1 MRKLQIIRFENDLFQ
16 IANLQIGNNIIGR
29 NGVTGSNNGQTIKHA
44 VTINLS
50 PSGDMTLTPVSP
62 CYIKSTG
69 SSRWH
74 LIKLGTAVP
83 IKPGDICSLLS
94 DKCWFKIITMSETV
108 EKHNHLLKRKCS
120 DDIPFE
126 PMDKKIC
133 FDSSPKSI
141 ASHGDGSNESQDNKD
156 SKPIAV
162 EMPILSKGSSI
173 IVSTFSKDMD
183 ARKQKFNY
191 RRQYSFIKT
200 LMFPLNV
207 SSPEN
212 NQTILSSISMAENP
226 DLPKEPTLVKEN
238 SNVQEEESKK
248 VETNVKQDH
257 VMHSS
262 DRDESHTLLQKD
274 VHSSPTL
281 EQNKASVSG
290 TEQVETKR
298 NKCIYKDKCYRKNP
312 HHKVQFSHPG
322 DPDFEEVD
330 ERPECPY
337 GIHCY
342 RKNLRHRAQ
351 FKHSTMRKRRAPT
364 PVRSPRCNNESVV
377 EVSSGDES
385 VDESEYEPSEY
396 SSETNSDVEDV
407 ESDVENV
414 ESDWNESNSDIED
427 SKS

>member
-1 MRKLQIIRFENDLFQ
+1 
-16 IANLQIGNNIIGR
+16 
-29 NGVTGSNNGQTIKHA
+29 
-44 VTINLS
+44 
-50 PSGDMTLTPVSP
+50 MTLTPYQVSP

-74 LIKLGTAVP
+74 LLKLGTAVP

-108 EKHNHLLKRKCS
+108 EKHNHLLKRKCT

-133 FDSSPKSI
+133 FDTSPKSI
-141 ASHGDGSNESQDNKD
+141 ASHGDGCNESQDNKD

-173 IVSTFSKDMD
+173 IMSTFSKDMD
-183 ARKQKFNY
+183 A
-191 RRQYSFIKT
+191 
-200 LMFPLNV
+200 
-207 SSPEN
+207 
-212 NQTILSSISMAENP
+212 
-226 DLPKEPTLVKEN
+226 
-238 SNVQEEESKK
+238 
-248 VETNVKQDH
+248 
-257 VMHSS
+257 S
-262 DRDESHTLLQKD
+262 DCGDSHTLIQQD

-290 TEQVETKR
+290 AEQVETKR

-342 RKNLRHRAQ
+342 RKNLRHKAQ

-364 PVRSPRCNNESVV
+364 PVRSPRCDNESVI
-377 EVSSGDES
+377 EISSGDES

-396 SSETNSDVEDV
+396 TSETNSDVEDV
-407 ESDVENV
+407 ESI
-414 ESDWNESNSDIED
+414 ESDWNESDIED

>member
-1 MRKLQIIRFENDLFQ
+1 
-16 IANLQIGNNIIGR
+16 
-29 NGVTGSNNGQTIKHA
+29 
-44 VTINLS
+44 
-50 PSGDMTLTPVSP
+50 
-62 CYIKSTG
+62 
-69 SSRWH
+69 
-74 LIKLGTAVP
+74 
-83 IKPGDICSLLS
+83 
-94 DKCWFKIITMSETV
+94 
-108 EKHNHLLKRKCS
+108 
-120 DDIPFE
+120 
-126 PMDKKIC
+126 MDKKIC
-133 FDSSPKSI
+133 FDTSPKSI
-141 ASHGDGSNESQDNKD
+141 ASHGDGCNESQDNKD

-162 EMPILSKGSSI
+162 EMPILSKESSI

-183 ARKQKFNY
+183 ARFLF
-191 RRQYSFIKT
+191 FINICKESKSLIIEGNIVL
-200 LMFPLNV
+200 LMFPLND

-212 NQTILSSISMAENP
+212 NQTILDSISMAENP
-226 DLPKEPTLVKEN
+226 DLPKESTLVKEN
-238 SNVQEEESKK
+238 SNIQEEESKK
-248 VETNVKQDH
+248 VEANVKQDH

-262 DRDESHTLLQKD
+262 DCGDSHTLIQQD

-290 TEQVETKR
+290 AEQVETKR
-298 NKCIYKDKCYRKNP
+298 NKCIYKDKCYRYIDFVDIIIFFIKNFCCFIIYLNSIFRKNP

-342 RKNLRHRAQ
+342 RKNLRHKAQ

-364 PVRSPRCNNESVV
+364 PVRSPRCDNESVI

-396 SSETNSDVEDV
+396 TSETNSDVEDV
-407 ESDVENV
+407 ESI
-414 ESDWNESNSDIED
+414 ESDWNESDIED

>member
-74 LIKLGTAVP
+74 LLKLGTAVP

-108 EKHNHLLKRKCS
+108 EKHNHLLKRKCT

-133 FDSSPKSI
+133 FDTSPKSI
-141 ASHGDGSNESQDNKD
+141 ASHGDGCNESQDNKD

-162 EMPILSKGSSI
+162 EMPILSKESSI

-183 ARKQKFNY
+183 A
-191 RRQYSFIKT
+191 
-200 LMFPLNV
+200 

-212 NQTILSSISMAENP
+212 NQTILDSISMAENP
-226 DLPKEPTLVKEN
+226 DLPKESTLVKEN
-238 SNVQEEESKK
+238 SNIKEEESKK
-248 VETNVKQDH
+248 VEANVKQDH

-262 DRDESHTLLQKD
+262 DCGDSHTLIQQD

-290 TEQVETKR
+290 AEQVETKR

-330 ERPECPY
+330 ERSECPY

-342 RKNLRHRAQ
+342 RKNLRHKAE

-364 PVRSPRCNNESVV
+364 PVRSPRCDNESVI
-377 EVSSGDES
+377 EISSGDES

-396 SSETNSDVEDV
+396 TSETNSDVEDV
-407 ESDVENV
+407 ESI
-414 ESDWNESNSDIED
+414 ESDWNESDRNESDIED
-427 SKS
+427 SKP

>member
-1 MRKLQIIRFENDLFQ
+1 
-16 IANLQIGNNIIGR
+16 
-29 NGVTGSNNGQTIKHA
+29 
-44 VTINLS
+44 
-50 PSGDMTLTPVSP
+50 MTLTPYQVSP

-74 LIKLGTAVP
+74 LLKLGTAVP

-108 EKHNHLLKRKCS
+108 EKHNHLLKRKCT

-133 FDSSPKSI
+133 FDTSPKSI
-141 ASHGDGSNESQDNKD
+141 ASHGDGCNESQDNKD

-173 IVSTFSKDMD
+173 IMSTFSKDMD
-183 ARKQKFNY
+183 A
-191 RRQYSFIKT
+191 
-200 LMFPLNV
+200 

-212 NQTILSSISMAENP
+212 NQTILDSISMAENP
-226 DLPKEPTLVKEN
+226 DLPKESTLVKEN
-238 SNVQEEESKK
+238 SNIQEEESKK
-248 VETNVKQDH
+248 VEANVKQDH

-262 DRDESHTLLQKD
+262 DCGDSHTLIQQD

-290 TEQVETKR
+290 AEQVETKR

-342 RKNLRHRAQ
+342 RKNLRHKAQ

-364 PVRSPRCNNESVV
+364 PVRSPRCDNESVI
-377 EVSSGDES
+377 EISSGDES

-396 SSETNSDVEDV
+396 TSETNSDVEDV
-407 ESDVENV
+407 ESI
-414 ESDWNESNSDIED
+414 ESDWNESDIED